1 MAGKSSLTDKEKD
14 ELILKERQVK
24 ALEKIAA
31 STDAIALWFEEKD
44 LSAWDERMQ
53 FYLHE
58 FHTKFVNKELNCKT
72 SKVLLKKLIE
82 NGKIK
87 PVGQIMKQS
96 GRVDIFKKYK
106 IDDLIEIAIPW
117 LLESVF
123 RFAVECSAK
132 VGRSGPTAASHI
144 SKAGSLPPLLTQRL
158 AGFAC
163 ELSC

>member
-58 FHTKFVNKELNCKT
+58 FHTKFVNKE
-72 SKVLLKKLIE
+72 
-82 NGKIK
+82 
-87 PVGQIMKQS
+87 
-96 GRVDIFKKYK
+96 
-106 IDDLIEIAIPW
+106 
-117 LLESVF
+117 
-123 RFAVECSAK
+123 
-132 VGRSGPTAASHI
+132 
-144 SKAGSLPPLLTQRL
+144 
-158 AGFAC
+158 
-163 ELSC
+163 